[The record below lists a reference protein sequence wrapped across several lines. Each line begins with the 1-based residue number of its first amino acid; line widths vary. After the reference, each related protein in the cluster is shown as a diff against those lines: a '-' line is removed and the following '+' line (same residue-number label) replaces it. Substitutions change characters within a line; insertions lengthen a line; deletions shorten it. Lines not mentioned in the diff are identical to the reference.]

1 MANAINNAAFAID
14 DQNHITIQ
22 SEGADLAPGLIHFR
36 SQQEL
41 EALTAQWPTSK
52 LVDLWNRIPGTAPVK
67 KFTNRSIA
75 IRRIW
80 TMLERK
86 ICPEQ
91 TSPTTKPKVGKSNKK
106 APSAPGAPTTKS
118 ETVLAMLRQSGG
130 ATLKALMAATGW
142 QAHSVRG
149 FISGQVTK
157 RLRLKV
163 KSGKRDGE
171 RVYSIRA

>member
-1 MANAINNAAFAID
+1 MANAINNATFATD

-22 SEGADLAPGLIHFR
+22 GEGADLIPGLTRFR

-52 LVDLWNRIPGTAPVK
+52 LVDLWNGIPGSTPVK

-86 ICPEQ
+86 IRPEP
-91 TSPTTKPKVGKSNKK
+91 TSPATKPKVAKSNKK

-118 ETVLAMLRQSGG
+118 ETVLALLR
-130 ATLKALMAATGW
+130 
-142 QAHSVRG
+142 
-149 FISGQVTK
+149 
-157 RLRLKV
+157 
-163 KSGKRDGE
+163 
-171 RVYSIRA
+171 